1 MSLFLG
7 VFGLMLAGDAQAD
20 RLEELLSRAYDGDSH
35 AMYQLSLALQDRATT
50 SSEPSAQHL
59 ADAFGWV
66 YIAARN
72 GHRRAMLAVGR
83 HYLNSEHP
91 AQTAHK
97 AEIWFKRALQAGM
110 SEANY
115 ELARLYGTDDLPT
128 FDQMAADLFFQ
139 KALAAQDPRA
149 CLSQAKTALLP
160 EQNARFHYSDRQ
172 ARTLITYL
180 ECAAQ
185 PGEEYSPDA
194 ELLIRLS
201 ELYDGLGTLDGDINA
216 QLWRQAA
223 HQLSLLS
230 SAQHSDG
237 SD

>member
-1 MSLFLG
+1 
-7 VFGLMLAGDAQAD
+7 MLAGDVQAD

-50 SSEPSAQHL
+50 SSETSAQHL

-72 GHRRAMLAVGR
+72 GHQRAMLAVGR

-97 AEIWFKRALQAGM
+97 AEIWFKRALQAGE
-110 SEANY
+110 SDAHY
-115 ELARLYGTDDLPT
+115 ELARLYGTDGLPT

-149 CLSQAKTALLP
+149 CLSQANKSALLP

-172 ARTLITYL
+172 AHTLITYL

-185 PGEEYSPDA
+185 PGEEYSPEP

-201 ELYDGLGTLDGDINA
+201 ELYADLGTLDGDINA
-216 QLWRQAA
+216 RLWRQAA
-223 HQLSLLS
+223 HQLSLS
-230 SAQHSDG
+230 SSMQHSDV